1 MGIFE
6 AIMLLCFGAAWPQ
19 NIYKSW
25 TARTAK
31 GKSLSFLLT
40 IEVGYICG
48 MINKLL
54 YSRDIVIFFYLLNFI
69 MVGIDVALY
78 FRNKRLDALREK
90 NGGKEPA

>member
-48 MINKLL
+48 MINKVL
-54 YSRDIVIFFYLLNFI
+54 YSRDIVIFFYMLNFI

-78 FRNKRLDALREK
+78 FRNKRLDKAAQEQ
-90 NGGKEPA
+90 

>member
-1 MGIFE
+1 
-6 AIMLLCFGAAWPQ
+6 MLLCFGAAWPQ
-19 NIYKSW
+19 NIHKSW

-48 MINKLL
+48 MINKVL
-54 YSRDIVIFFYLLNFI
+54 YSRDIVIFFYMLYFI

-90 NGGKEPA
+90 ENGKNI

>member
-48 MINKLL
+48 MINKVL
-54 YSRDIVIFFYLLNFI
+54 YSRDIVIFFYMLNFI

-90 NGGKEPA
+90 ENGNNI

>member
-48 MINKLL
+48 MINKVL
-54 YSRDIVIFFYLLNFI
+54 YSRDIVIFFYMLNFI

-90 NGGKEPA
+90 ENGKDI